1 MSEPMKIYLLWVAS
15 YSAFQ
20 YAKFR
25 YYIRCRPILR
35 PILRPALSSFT
46 RRLRGLYERFK
57 ETH

>member
-25 YYIRCRPILR
+25 YYIRCRPI
-35 PILRPALSSFT
+35 IRPALSSFT

-57 ETH
+57 ETY